1 MSHFQL
7 TNRVALVTGGNHG
20 IAATTARLITG
31 NVIHLR

>member
-20 IAATTARLITG
+20 IAATTAPPHYR
-31 NVIHLR
+31 